1 MAQKVLILGSSGT
14 GKSTSIR
21 NLNPDETF
29 IIKAVEKQL
38 PFKKSETLYNSENKN
53 IFTTQKINS
62 VLSMLDRI
70 EKNSKVKTLIIDD
83 FNYLLT
89 FGYKEKAVEKGYQK
103 FETLA
108 FGIIDIFSKI
118 DTMRNDLIV
127 YVMAHTQKDQDGKLS
142 MKTIGKFLDDKVVI
156 EGLFSMVILALGSEG
171 DYKFKVN
178 GIDPAKTPIEMF
190 VTDEIENDLTLINKA
205 IKEYFN

>member
-89 FGYKEKAVEKGYQK
+89 FGYKEKAKEVGYQK

-108 FGIIDIFSKI
+108 FGIIDIFEKI
-118 DTMRNDLIV
+118 DKMRKDLIV
-127 YVMAHTQKDQDGKLS
+127 YVIAHTQKDADGKLS
-142 MKTIGKFLDDKVVI
+142 MKTIGRFLDEKVVV
-156 EGLFSMVILALGSEG
+156 EGLFSMVVLALGSEA
-171 DYKFKVN
+171 DYKFTVN
-178 GIDPAKTPIEMF
+178 GIDPAKTPMEMF
-190 VTDEIENDLTLINKA
+190 ETDEIENDLTLINKA

>member
-1 MAQKVLILGSSGT
+1 MARKVLILGSSGT

-29 IIKAVEKQL
+29 IIKVVEKQL
-38 PFKKSETLYNSENKN
+38 PFKKSETLYNAEKKN

-62 VLSMLDRI
+62 ILGALGKI
-70 EKNSKVKTLIIDD
+70 ENNPKIKTLIIDD

-89 FGYKEKAVEKGYQK
+89 FGYKEKAAEKGFQK

-108 FGIIDIFSKI
+108 FGIIDIFEKI
-118 DTMRNDLIV
+118 DIMRKDLIV
-127 YVMAHTQKDQDGKLS
+127 YIIAHTQKDQDGKLS
-142 MKTIGKFLDDKVVI
+142 MKTIGKFLDEKLVV
-156 EGLFSMVILALGSEG
+156 EGLFSMVLLALGSEN
-171 DYKFKVN
+171 DYKFIVN

-190 VTDEIENDLTLINKA
+190 ETDEIENDLTIINKA
-205 IKEYFN
+205 ITEYFN

>member
-1 MAQKVLILGSSGT
+1 MAHKVLILGSSGA

-21 NLNPDETF
+21 NLDPDETF

-53 IFTTQKINS
+53 VFTTQKINS

-178 GIDPAKTPIEMF
+178 GIDPAKTPMEMF
-190 VTDEIENDLTLINKA
+190 ETDEIENDLTLINKA

>member
-1 MAQKVLILGSSGT
+1 MAHKVLILGSSGT

-53 IFTTQKINS
+53 IFTTQKISS

-178 GIDPAKTPIEMF
+178 GIDPAKTPMEMF
-190 VTDEIENDLTLINKA
+190 EADEIENDLTLINKT